1 MGNAF
6 PPADARATIPHVQ
19 GRAVRTDT
27 DEVTT
32 LLQAPPPRV
41 SSPQFGPPSA
51 PPSLP
56 KYCNTCGNRFPAEVF
71 LCPNDSMPLVA
82 DGPLPEPVDPL
93 IGQILNDTFQI
104 VCLIGEGGM
113 GRVYEA
119 RHRRLPDR
127 RFAIKVLL
135 PEFAQNQE
143 IVARFQREAE
153 SASSISHPNVVEVID
168 IQRTRDGAPYIAA
181 EFLDGEELG
190 SFVEKVGR
198 LGVPFAVGVCRQ
210 VCRALAAA
218 HARGVVHRDMKP
230 ENVFL
235 LRQQPGEQGV
245 PRIKVID
252 FGVSRVKDHDIHLTQ
267 AGVILGTPSFMAP
280 EQARAEVVDE
290 RADIYGVGAVLYN
303 LLTGVRPFDAED
315 PTRTLI
321 LLLTEE
327 LTPARQLNPGIP
339 PGLDAV
345 MRRCLSKNKLER
357 YSTMNEL
364 DAALAPFDP
373 GDPKNQAA
381 QNVQAVGPSQP
392 PPQPMQATLPQPI
405 VYARPPMPSYS
416 METEASATLPAE
428 AASSLGMVALVLG
441 TGRPGAI
448 LARRTLRPQVITYG
462 VAVAGIV
469 YVTLVQFLLGFARV
483 ALGDGAFESASSLVF
498 LHLFAVG
505 LSVVAAAL
513 AGQHVREKLWDD
525 DSRLEPFAQDLRA
538 AALFG
543 LFGLAVTLGFSRW
556 VGVSVTQS
564 PQVAASAA
572 WDILS
577 AIGGAFCV
585 AGFVL
590 RRFAFGNEA
599 SRVSQPSM
607 QAMPMRAS
615 QMPPPRTGPFG

>member
-1 MGNAF
+1 
-6 PPADARATIPHVQ
+6 
-19 GRAVRTDT
+19 
-27 DEVTT
+27 
-32 LLQAPPPRV
+32 
-41 SSPQFGPPSA
+41 
-51 PPSLP
+51 
-56 KYCNTCGNRFPAEVF
+56 
-71 LCPNDSMPLVA
+71 MPLVA
-82 DGPLPEPVDPL
+82 DGPLPDPVDPL

-104 VCLIGEGGM
+104 VRLIGEGGM

-181 EFLDGEELG
+181 EYLDGEELG

-357 YSTMNEL
+357 YATMNEL

-381 QNVQAVGPSQP
+381 QNAVPAGPSQP
-392 PPQPMQATLPQPI
+392 PPQPMHAPSQPMM
-405 VYARPPMPSYS
+405 YARPPMPSYPL
-416 METEASATLPAE
+416 ETEASATLPAE
-428 AASSLGMVALVLG
+428 AATSLGMVALVLG

-462 VAVAGIV
+462 VVVAGIV
-469 YVTLVQFLLGFARV
+469 FVTLVQFLLGLARV

-525 DSRLEPFAQDLRA
+525 DGRLEPFAQDLRA
-538 AALFG
+538 ATLFG
-543 LFGLAVTLGFSRW
+543 LFGLALSLGLSRW
-556 VGVSVTQS
+556 IGVSVTQNA
-564 PQVAASAA
+564 QVAASAA
-572 WDILS
+572 WDIV
-577 AIGGAFCV
+577 AGIGGAFCV
-585 AGFVL
+585 AGFLL
-590 RRFAFGNEA
+590 RRVAFGKEP
-599 SRVSQPSM
+599 SRASQPSVPGM
-607 QAMPMRAS
+607 QAMPARTS
-615 QMPPPRTGPFG
+615 QLPPQRGPFG

>member
-1 MGNAF
+1 
-6 PPADARATIPHVQ
+6 
-19 GRAVRTDT
+19 
-27 DEVTT
+27 
-32 LLQAPPPRV
+32 
-41 SSPQFGPPSA
+41 
-51 PPSLP
+51 
-56 KYCNTCGNRFPAEVF
+56 
-71 LCPNDSMPLVA
+71 
-82 DGPLPEPVDPL
+82 
-93 IGQILNDTFQI
+93 
-104 VCLIGEGGM
+104 
-113 GRVYEA
+113 
-119 RHRRLPDR
+119 
-127 RFAIKVLL
+127 
-135 PEFAQNQE
+135 
-143 IVARFQREAE
+143 
-153 SASSISHPNVVEVID
+153 
-168 IQRTRDGAPYIAA
+168 
-181 EFLDGEELG
+181 
-190 SFVEKVGR
+190 
-198 LGVPFAVGVCRQ
+198 
-210 VCRALAAA
+210 
-218 HARGVVHRDMKP
+218 MKP

-321 LLLTEE
+321 LLLTEK

-381 QNVQAVGPSQP
+381 QNLQSVGPSQP
-392 PPQPMQATLPQPI
+392 PPQPMQAPPAQAMM
-405 VYARPPMPSYS
+405 YARPASYP

-428 AASSLGMVALVLG
+428 AVSSLGMVALVLG

-462 VAVAGIV
+462 VVVAGIV
-469 YVTLVQFLLGFARV
+469 YATLVQFLIGFARV

-525 DSRLEPFAQDLRA
+525 DARLEPFAQDLRA

-543 LFGLAVTLGFSRW
+543 LFGLAVSLGFARW
-556 VGVSVTQS
+556 VGVSITQS

-577 AIGGAFCV
+577 AVGGACCV
-585 AGFVL
+585 AGFLL
-590 RRFAFGNEA
+590 RRFAFGKEA
-599 SRVSQPSM
+599 PRGSQPSAPAM
-607 QAMPMRAS
+607 QAMPMRSS